1 MANGMVAA
9 SNIPSKQNKNH
20 SGIRSL
26 ISKLAGRQ
34 QSRYNDESAVSV
46 MHKDNG
52 RDIRSPS
59 ALNFRIFPANGGYIV
74 EFYRYDN
81 KRDETSTK
89 LYVIPSS
96 EELTE
101 TISSICQ
108 QEFLQL

>member
-1 MANGMVAA
+1 MANGRNAGSSVG
-9 SNIPSKQNKNH
+9 SKPPV
-20 SGIRSL
+20 IRSL
-26 ISKLAGRQ
+26 LSKLYPTSQLDNVVSISKDDGQ
-34 QSRYNDESAVSV
+34 E
-46 MHKDNG
+46 
-52 RDIRSPS
+52 IRSPS

-74 EFYRYDN
+74 EFYRYDT